1 MKIRWYGTAS
11 LSIETENGSVLIDP
25 YIQMRGGESPVK
37 VSDFAEFDE
46 IVCTHS
52 HFDHICSLPKL
63 YRARPRIIFGTDSVH
78 VSLGKFGIPR
88 ESLRLVEPGKSFR
101 AGGIK
106 FTPFKAKHVRYDKK
120 TLLGIIFSP
129 RVIRYLFNLIT
140 VTVPA
145 IICKERGQTV
155 AYLVEA
161 EGRRIFILGSLNYL
175 PDVSYPE
182 NVDLLVLP
190 YQGTSDLLTP
200 ALELIDLIKPEAVLL
215 DHFDDAFPPLSHTVD
230 TSDIMALCSDKLKI
244 IKPSYFEEIIL

>member
-78 VSLGKFGIPR
+78 RALKRSSIPKD
-88 ESLRLVEPGKSFR
+88 SFRLVEPGKSFSV
-101 AGGIK
+101 GGIK
-106 FTPFKAKHVRYDKK
+106 FTAFASKHVKYDRK
-120 TLLGIIFSP
+120 TVLNIIFSF
-129 RVIRYLFNLIT
+129 RFIRYFLNILIAA
-140 VTVPA
+140 VQS
-145 IICKERGQTV
+145 IIYKERKQTV
-155 AYLVEA
+155 GYLVEA
-161 EGRRIFILGSLNYL
+161 EGKRIYILGSLNYL

-244 IKPSYFEEIIL
+244 IKPSYYEEIIL